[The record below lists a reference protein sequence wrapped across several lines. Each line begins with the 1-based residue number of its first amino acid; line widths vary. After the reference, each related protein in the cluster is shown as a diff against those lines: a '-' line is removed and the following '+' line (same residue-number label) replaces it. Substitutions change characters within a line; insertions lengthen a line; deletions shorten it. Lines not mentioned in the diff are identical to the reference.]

1 MARRLPVSGN
11 ASNSP
16 VPRSVDAASALEE
29 RSPAEQLSIPDEPLV
44 CAIHAAP
51 PPMERRG
58 FLVWL
63 ASAALAVGGLFMGA
77 TVIQALLPPSRSID
91 GKTKVGT
98 IAIAK
103 LADLQVGKPVLAEY
117 GDDVLWLVK
126 KSATQVAVLNQACP
140 HVGCK
145 LSFNAATKQ
154 FDCPCH
160 ASHFSIDGTRLSGPA
175 PRGMIPAIFEIRDGQ
190 IVVSGI
196 SA

>member
-1 MARRLPVSGN
+1 MSGN
-11 ASNSP
+11 TSSP
-16 VPRSVDAASALEE
+16 DPGSVDHESTPREQE
-29 RSPAEQLSIPDEPLV
+29 VAEQPSIPDEPLA

-51 PPMERRG
+51 PPMERRS

-63 ASAALAVGGLFMGA
+63 ASVALAVGGLFMGA
-77 TVIQALLPPSRSID
+77 TVIQALMPPSRSID

-98 IAIAK
+98 VAIAK

-145 LSFNAATKQ
+145 LSFNTSTKQ

-160 ASHFSIDGTRLSGPA
+160 ASHFSIDGKKLGGPA
-175 PRGMIPAIFEIRDGQ
+175 PRDMIPAVFEISNGE

>member
-1 MARRLPVSGN
+1 VSGN
-11 ASNSP
+11 TSSP
-16 VPRSVDAASALEE
+16 DPSSVDATSTPEAHSA
-29 RSPAEQLSIPDEPLV
+29 AEQVSASDTPLA
-44 CAIHAAP
+44 CSIHAAP

-63 ASAALAVGGLFMGA
+63 ASAALALGGLFMGA
-77 TVIQALLPPSRSID
+77 TVVQALMPPARSID

-98 IAIAK
+98 VAIAK
-103 LADLQVGKPVLAEY
+103 MADLQVGKPVLADY
-117 GDDVLWLVK
+117 GDDVLYLVK
-126 KSATQVAVLNQACP
+126 KSATQVAVLSQSCP

-145 LSFNAATKQ
+145 LSFNGATKQ

-160 ASHFSIDGTRLSGPA
+160 ASHFSIDGKKLGGPA
-175 PRGMIPAIFEIRDGQ
+175 PRDMIPAIFEIRDGQ